1 MASGML
7 ISERVAPLGKGP
19 TAMTLLTILLLIAM
33 VATLG
38 VLIVG
43 LAGFFRGG
51 EFNRKYGNKLM
62 QARVAL
68 QAVAVVLLLVI
79 LVTAG

>member
-1 MASGML
+1 MTIL
-7 ISERVAPLGKGP
+7 
-19 TAMTLLTILLLIAM
+19 TTLLIIAM
-33 VATLG
+33 FATLG

-43 LAGFFRGG
+43 LAGFFYGG

-68 QAVAVVLLLVI
+68 QAVAVLLLLIVLLSSH
-79 LVTAG
+79 

>member
-1 MASGML
+1 MTIL
-7 ISERVAPLGKGP
+7 
-19 TAMTLLTILLLIAM
+19 TTLLIIAM
-33 VATLG
+33 FATLG

-43 LAGFFRGG
+43 LAGFFHGG

-68 QAVAVVLLLVI
+68 QAVAVLLLLLV
-79 LVTAG
+79 LLSNH